1 VLEMFEKLLSILNA
15 LQVYYEQITPNE
27 IIIPCPANCAPEE
40 LLLQSQ
46 DKLLEDNRVGCIT
59 DEAYIHI
66 TNINNRL
73 NWLIVMDW
81 EQFIEEN
88 ED

>member
-1 VLEMFEKLLSILNA
+1 MFEKLLSILNA
-15 LQVYYEQITPNE
+15 LQVSYEQITPNE

-40 LLLQSQ
+40 LLMQTQ
-46 DKLLEDNRVGCIT
+46 DDLFKDDRVGCIT

-66 TNINNRL
+66 TSTGNHL
-73 NWLIVMDW
+73 DWLIVMDW
-81 EQFIEEN
+81 EQFIEES